1 MKNRTCS
8 VSYAFSILVIAMLH
22 APITIANDGGRNTV
36 SEVEI
41 ERTKTQKHTQRRH
54 KKSHRVKEWSHR
66 ASRVDQG
73 LAGGELSLDDGASV
87 LGVATPALN
96 LGPSAFEMP
105 FDPWVDG
112 PTLDGCDVEAMEE
125 LYLRF
130 PHKVGAPDFMRA
142 IAAVG
147 CSQPEEP
154 SAPMSVTTVD
164 IIQQPPLVFERSEE
178 TLEELDETITEQSV
192 TRRSRGQ
199 NNPSASAA
207 QATDVEFEVKS
218 NDAQEAPV
226 EMPRAD
232 VDALPFTSVVATHA
246 CPSPRILGSP
256 VTPPAAGVEAL
267 PVMAE
272 PEQGERFEMPALEV
286 LLADE
291 PAETAPISVTNE
303 LGEDTQA
310 LEKLEDGRRL
320 MKLEREI
327 LSHINRIRARHN
339 LAPLRPEARLA
350 KAAVLHSR
358 DMFENE
364 YFSHI
369 APRAEGRTFVGRI
382 KAQGLKGFGR
392 AGENLAQGPYRRNV
406 AKRFVRSWMKSPEH
420 RANILK
426 PNYRFS
432 GIGVYGDRGN
442 LFATQLFAQRLSP
455 HRVR

>member
-1 MKNRTCS
+1 MKTRTCS
-8 VSYAFSILVIAMLH
+8 MSYAFSILVIAMVH
-22 APITIANDGGRNTV
+22 APITMANDGGQSTI

-54 KKSHRVKEWSHR
+54 KKSHHVKEWSHR
-66 ASRVDQG
+66 ADTGIQG
-73 LAGGELSLDDGASV
+73 HAGGELSLDHGASV
-87 LGVATPALN
+87 LGVATPALD
-96 LGPSAFEMP
+96 LGPSAFDMP

-112 PTLDGCDVEAMEE
+112 PTLEGCDVEAMEE
-125 LYLRF
+125 LYMRF

-142 IAAVG
+142 VAAVG
-147 CSQPEEP
+147 CSQPEEQ
-154 SAPMSVTTVD
+154 SAPMSVMTVD
-164 IIQQPPLVFERSEE
+164 VIQQPPLVFERSEE

-192 TRRSRGQ
+192 TRRTREQ
-199 NNPSASAA
+199 TPPAASAA
-207 QATDVEFEVKS
+207 RTTDIKLDVQGK
-218 NDAQEAPV
+218 DAQETPV
-226 EMPRAD
+226 EMPQAD
-232 VDALPFTSVVATHA
+232 ADAPPMTSIVTTHA
-246 CPSPRILGSP
+246 CPSPRTLNSIA
-256 VTPPAAGVEAL
+256 TPPARPQAA
-267 PVMAE
+267 PVKAE
-272 PEQGERFEMPALEV
+272 PEEGERFEMPSLEV

-291 PAETAPISVTNE
+291 PAETASIPMTNE
-303 LGEDTQA
+303 LGEGTQA
-310 LEKLEDGRRL
+310 LEKLEDGKRL

-327 LSHINRIRARHN
+327 LSYINRIRARHD

-358 DMFENE
+358 DMFDHD

-382 KAQGLKGFGR
+382 KAQGLEGFGR

-406 AKRFVRSWMKSPEH
+406 AKQFVRSWMKSPEH